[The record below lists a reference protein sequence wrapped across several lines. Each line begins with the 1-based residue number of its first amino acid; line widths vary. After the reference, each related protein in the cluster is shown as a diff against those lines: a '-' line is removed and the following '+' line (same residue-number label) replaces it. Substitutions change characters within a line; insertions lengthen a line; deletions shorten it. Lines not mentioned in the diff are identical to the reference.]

1 MHMLKR
7 QRGLT
12 MISWLVVL
20 IVIGFFIMVGLR
32 VGPVYLEHYSIKNI
46 LFSLK
51 EEPFISRKPV
61 GEIRSMLIRRFDI
74 NSIKNIDR
82 DQIKIRRSGG
92 VTTIEL
98 SYEQRRPIAGNM
110 DVIMTF
116 NESLELVAN

>member
-1 MHMLKR
+1 MLKR

-32 VGPVYLEHYSIKNI
+32 VGPVYMEHYSVKNI
-46 LFSLK
+46 LQALE
-51 EEPFISRKPV
+51 EEPFISRKPI
-61 GEIRSMLIRRFDI
+61 GEIRNMLIKRFNI
-74 NSIKNIDR
+74 NNIRNLNR

-98 SYEQRRPIAGNM
+98 NYEQRRPIAGNM

-116 NESLELVAN
+116 NESIELIAN

>member
-1 MHMLKR
+1 M
-7 QRGLT
+7 T

-20 IVIGFFIMVGLR
+20 IMIGFFVMVGLR
-32 VGPVYLEHYSIKNI
+32 VVPVYLEHYSIKNI

-51 EEPFISRKPV
+51 EEPFVSRKPI

-74 NSIKNIDR
+74 NSITNIDR
-82 DQIKIRRSGG
+82 DQVKVRRAGG

-98 SYEQRRPIAGNM
+98 NYEQRRPVAGNM

-116 NESLELVAN
+116 SESLELVAN

>member
-1 MHMLKR
+1 MLQR

-20 IVIGFFIMVGLR
+20 MVIGFFIMVGLR
-32 VGPVYLEHYSIKNI
+32 VVPVYLEHYTVKNV
-46 LFSLK
+46 LKSLE

-61 GEIRSMLIRRFDI
+61 SEIRKILVKRFGI
-74 NSIKNIDR
+74 NNVRSINR
-82 DQIKIRRSGG
+82 DHIKIRRSSG

-98 SYEQRRPIAGNM
+98 NYEQRRPIAGNM

-116 NESLELVAN
+116 SESLELVAN